1 MPGRTWWP
9 EKAAGTAA
17 TGALDTVARTAA
29 TAATTKPGSVD
40 LEPSRILPVAGNAGR
55 KCVSAALDLLGNAV
69 SAAGGAGAGRERGG
83 REPGRGGRVRQRR
96 SPLVAALSSP
106 PRAGRRARH
115 HVASG
120 GPTSRGW
127 ASGAGGVYPGSGRR
141 RRTRTECGTSG
152 GLVRAPGAEARAERA
167 GARGPCCAGMYEPV
181 IELGVTPRRPRFT
194 GAFNQIPNGREA
206 ADTEIVKD

>member
-69 SAAGGAGAGRERGG
+69 SAAGGAGAGRGQG
-83 REPGRGGRVRQRR
+83 QGQGRGRV
-96 SPLVAALSSP
+96 V
-106 PRAGRRARH
+106 
-115 HVASG
+115 
-120 GPTSRGW
+120 
-127 ASGAGGVYPGSGRR
+127 
-141 RRTRTECGTSG
+141 CGTPLLRELEKT
-152 GLVRAPGAEARAERA
+152 GLVVQDSCRKGEASLYSDFAL
-167 GARGPCCAGMYEPV
+167 EPKSYM
-181 IELGVTPRRPRFT
+181 
-194 GAFNQIPNGREA
+194 QY
-206 ADTEIVKD
+206 

>member
-69 SAAGGAGAGRERGG
+69 SAAGGAGAGRGG
-83 REPGRGGRVRQRR
+83 
-96 SPLVAALSSP
+96 
-106 PRAGRRARH
+106 AGTGAG
-115 HVASG
+115 AG
-120 GPTSRGW
+120 
-127 ASGAGGVYPGSGRR
+127 AGAGGMRNSALEGAGKDRL
-141 RRTRTECGTSG
+141 G
-152 GLVRAPGAEARAERA
+152 G
-167 GARGPCCAGMYEPV
+167 
-181 IELGVTPRRPRFT
+181 PR
-194 GAFNQIPNGREA
+194 QL
-206 ADTEIVKD
+206 